1 MPIAGDRP
9 PRLGGDVD
17 TVENL
22 REVLVV
28 YSEYEQQMC
37 MPNGDGR
44 GPVLARSRKLV
55 DSTTPMMVTGEIH
68 NGNRWVDLSEEELLQ
83 GVRQFASVGT

>member
-28 YSEYEQQMC
+28 YSEYQQQMC
-37 MPNGDGR
+37 IPNGDGC
-44 GPVLARSRKLV
+44 GPVLARSRELV